1 MKRVETWF
9 APLIASVLV
18 LSPLV
23 VGAQYKSDSSTPP
36 SATQGPAPSSAPS
49 AEPGPTPKAPAM
61 SPAPSLLPS
70 ASDKP
75 SREWELS
82 HRASKII
89 GTDVRNT
96 KGEKIGDVKDIVL
109 DGHGGVAYAVIST
122 GGFLGIGDQMHAV
135 PWKVLQLNVSGKDYY
150 ILNVDKA
157 SLSKVPGFSSKS
169 WPNFADDR
177 WESENR
183 KYFPVQ

>member
-1 MKRVETWF
+1 
-9 APLIASVLV
+9 
-18 LSPLV
+18 
-23 VGAQYKSDSSTPP
+23 
-36 SATQGPAPSSAPS
+36 
-49 AEPGPTPKAPAM
+49 
-61 SPAPSLLPS
+61 
-70 ASDKP
+70 
-75 SREWELS
+75 
-82 HRASKII
+82 
-89 GTDVRNT
+89 
-96 KGEKIGDVKDIVL
+96 
-109 DGHGGVAYAVIST
+109 VAYAVIST

-177 WESENR
+177 WDSENR